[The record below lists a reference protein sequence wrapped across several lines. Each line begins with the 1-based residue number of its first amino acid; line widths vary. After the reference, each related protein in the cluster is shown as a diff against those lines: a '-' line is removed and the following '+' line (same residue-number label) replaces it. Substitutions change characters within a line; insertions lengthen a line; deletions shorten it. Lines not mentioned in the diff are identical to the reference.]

1 MEAMT
6 GPLGSSAGVPR
17 SSCAQWK
24 QESMVLF
31 STRGMNRTEGET
43 DLVAVQRDTE
53 EDDAPEALLHEGL
66 EELLELVHAPPALA
80 GEGGDLDAR
89 VGVVGDE
96 DGVHEHGLCEGALSL
111 P

>member
-17 SSCAQWK
+17 SSCARWE

-31 STRGMNRTEGET
+31 STRGINTTEGET

-80 GEGGDLDAR
+80 RKTGDLDAR
-89 VGVVGDE
+89 IRLVGDE

>member
-1 MEAMT
+1 
-6 GPLGSSAGVPR
+6 
-17 SSCAQWK
+17 
-24 QESMVLF
+24 
-31 STRGMNRTEGET
+31 MNRTEGET

-53 EDDAPEALLHEGL
+53 EDDAPKALLHEGL

-80 GEGGDLDAR
+80 RETGDLDAR
-89 VGVVGDE
+89 IRLVGDE